1 MSIDPKRIFAQVA
14 LRTTQLTGSDQATLD
29 LSYQDAVN
37 LLDGAEVPATSLRDA
52 ILASESRIAHLIGM
66 DKLNPFR
73 MDLYGKSD
81 DCASGDE
88 VPGMDED
95 GFEFVGVYS
104 QITDSDDDTPLTEQ
118 PIQVVRRFLRGTY
131 KSAIYN
137 YALQSARVYHTR
149 TNVYFEGVVWSYEQA
164 ALRFNPDATDLSPI
178 PNALESLWI
187 SDTIANLVIE
197 GWLIPEANHYLQ
209 LAAAG
214 VQLLRMR
221 DTTMPVLPTATA
233 TAEPVKG

>member
-1 MSIDPKRIFAQVA
+1 VRA
-14 LRTTQLTGSDQATLD
+14 LS
-29 LSYQDAVN
+29 
-37 LLDGAEVPATSLRDA
+37 DA
-52 ILASESRIAHLIGM
+52 ILASESRLAHLIGM

-81 DCASGDE
+81 DLASGDE
-88 VPGMDED
+88 VPGLDED

-104 QITDSDDDTPLTEQ
+104 QITDSEDDTPLTEQ
-118 PIQVVRRFLRGTY
+118 PIQVVRRFCAAPIKPQSTTTLFNRLGFITPEPMFIWKALFGPMNRPTCGLRTD
-131 KSAIYN
+131 S
-137 YALQSARVYHTR
+137 
-149 TNVYFEGVVWSYEQA
+149 
-164 ALRFNPDATDLSPI
+164 TDLSPI

-187 SDTIANLVIE
+187 ADTIANLVRE

-221 DTTMPVLPTATA
+221 ETTMPVLPTATA